1 MLFTLVKG
9 PRPMEEAAHCVVWYH
24 LLEPARKEADAYN
37 LLSRLQPPEA
47 ASQEQEEQENA
58 QTWNLHLASANV
70 PKPGEKKGK
79 NPYHPSF
86 TDKQAVNK
94 HTKRHPEGTH
104 QHRVGHPTQDGEHN
118 PPAYL
123 ALRFCN
129 QISEII
135 HLPTSPGLW
144 PKGIKRLNS
153 IKRKRD
159 F

>member
-24 LLEPARKEADAYN
+24 LLEPARKKGDAYN
-37 LLSRLQPPEA
+37 LLWSLLRQQHHKSRSNKKTHKRGTCILHQQI
-47 ASQEQEEQENA
+47 SK
-58 QTWNLHLASANV
+58 NL
-70 PKPGEKKGK
+70 GEKSKKK

-86 TDKQAVNK
+86 TNKQVTNK
-94 HTKRHPEGTH
+94 HTKRRPEGTC
-104 QHRVGHPTQDGEHN
+104 QHRVGHPMQDGEHN

-153 IKRKRD
+153 IKSKRD

>member
-1 MLFTLVKG
+1 MCGLIPLAGACK
-9 PRPMEEAAHCVVWYH
+9 EEGRC
-24 LLEPARKEADAYN
+24 
-37 LLSRLQPPEA
+37 LQPALKPPEAA
-47 ASQEQEEQENA
+47 ASQEQEQQENA
-58 QTWNLHLASANV
+58 QTWNLYFASANLQ
-70 PKPGEKKGK
+70 KPGGKKQKK

-86 TDKQAVNK
+86 TNKQVTNK
-94 HTKRHPEGTH
+94 HTKRRPEGTC
-104 QHRVGHPTQDGEHN
+104 QHRVGHPMQDGEHN

-153 IKRKRD
+153 IKSKRD